1 VSKGLPVQSFTAPGI
16 PPLQVYAT
24 VQWALRAVGHYEI
37 RLEGQR
43 KRVAKVLE
51 SIVSARVAS
60 RHR

>member
-1 VSKGLPVQSFTAPGI
+1 VQSFTAPGI

-43 KRVAKVLE
+43 KRVAKFLE